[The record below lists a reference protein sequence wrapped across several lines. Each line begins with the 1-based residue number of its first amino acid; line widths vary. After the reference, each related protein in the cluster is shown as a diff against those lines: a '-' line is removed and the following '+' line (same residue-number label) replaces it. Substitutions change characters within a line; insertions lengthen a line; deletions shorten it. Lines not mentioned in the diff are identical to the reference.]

1 MKKTGLAFG
10 EAIDKEGRSCIHFK
24 DLPLDVLYTTASKLP
39 SKQFARTSAL
49 SSKRRYMWPICPR
62 LTFDG
67 VAMCKC
73 LRADLP
79 EHTRRFVDELQLVNS
94 SKMDLEHVLSQC
106 FNLEWLCI
114 DRCSLNDEL
123 TVNAPLSH
131 LLYLHVDRC
140 KFTKI
145 EFNAVNLATFE
156 YDGSFIP
163 IGLSHSLKLQN
174 ANIQLDRA
182 VFQHALISLLNG
194 LPNVRNLT
202 LRIAWLFIEKHWLW
216 DNPLK
221 FSCLRHLQLFMF
233 IYARNVENVLYSVS
247 FMRATPFT
255 EELEVHFTGYLLW
268 LADVGPRRQDFGQ
281 WGKTTARITFTCR
294 GKCSCLEVLTV
305 DTNERACEEC
315 WPYEGRERPFKDAKR
330 IALTCLKNN
339 CPINCQV

>member
-39 SKQFARTSAL
+39 SKEFARTSAL

-79 EHTRRFVDELQLVNS
+79 EHTRRF
-94 SKMDLEHVLSQC
+94 C

-145 EFNAVNLATFE
+145 EFNA
-156 YDGSFIP
+156 
-163 IGLSHSLKLQN
+163 LQN

-233 IYARNVENVLYSVS
+233 IYARNVENILYSVS

-315 WPYEGRERPFKDAKR
+315 WPYEGREPPFKDAKR